1 MCNFLP
7 RRLIPPMPMIFT
19 LKTFVV
25 ETPSGKISLVFSFKS
40 RLIMGI
46 VSAVTIMVVPGRI
59 SVIGMPRVMSFIE
72 AYTHVDLGI
81 SRIDGKASGYDQ

>member
-1 MCNFLP
+1 
-7 RRLIPPMPMIFT
+7 
-19 LKTFVV
+19 
-25 ETPSGKISLVFSFKS
+25 
-40 RLIMGI
+40 MGI